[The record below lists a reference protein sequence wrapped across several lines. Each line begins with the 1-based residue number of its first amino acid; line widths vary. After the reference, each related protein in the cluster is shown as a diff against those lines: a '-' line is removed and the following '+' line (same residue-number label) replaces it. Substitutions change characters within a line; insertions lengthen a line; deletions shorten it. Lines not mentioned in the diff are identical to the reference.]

1 MYVSRKD
8 HQIKHLGQRIELGDI
23 EASATG
29 VEGVERSCCLYDAKR
44 KKIKLFYVGGI
55 AKEELAEQLRALLPS
70 FMVPGAIRQIDAM
83 PLTKNGKIDR
93 TALAELK

>member
-1 MYVSRKD
+1 M
-8 HQIKHLGQRIELGDI
+8 
-23 EASATG
+23 
-29 VEGVERSCCLYDAKR
+29 
-44 KKIKLFYVGGI
+44 GGI